1 MKRLYPLFALLI
13 LTKLAAAQVAPD
25 TTKKTPPV
33 VKELPKNKQVFTA
46 IEQEP
51 QYPGGTAAFGNYI
64 SRNLKYPD
72 VARLVGIDGRL
83 IMSFIVERDGRIS
96 SATPVNCIGAGCE
109 AEAVKVLQESKPWTP
124 GVQNGRAVRVQ
135 YTVPINFSVEKG
147 KVKMKEL
154 RASDYGFVFN
164 IKDRLYTLDEAKD
177 IIGGSFQSDR
187 VKIAEPFYNTDNNP
201 KFLMPDKKEVYV
213 VKMKD

>member
-1 MKRLYPLFALLI
+1 MKRLYTLFALL
-13 LTKLAAAQVAPD
+13 LVTKIAAAQVAPD
-25 TTKKTPPV
+25 TTKKTPPT
-33 VKELPKNKQVFTA
+33 VKELPKDRRVFTA

-72 VARLVGIDGRL
+72 VARLIGIDGRL
-83 IMSFIVERDGRIS
+83 IMTFIVERDGRIS

-124 GVQNGRAVRVQ
+124 GVQNGKPVRVQ
-135 YTVPINFSVEKG
+135 YSVPINFVVEKG

-154 RASDYGFVFN
+154 LASNYGFVFN
-164 IKDRLYTLDEAKD
+164 IKDRLYTLDEAKE
-177 IIGGSFQSDR
+177 IIGSSFQSDQ
-187 VKIAEPFYNTDNNP
+187 VKIAEPFYNADNNP

>member
-1 MKRLYPLFALLI
+1 MKRLYTLFALL
-13 LTKLAAAQVAPD
+13 LVAKLAAAQVAPD
-25 TTKKTPPV
+25 TAKKTPPT
-33 VKELPKNKQVFTA
+33 VKELLKNKQVFTA

-83 IMSFIVERDGRIS
+83 IMSFIVERDGKIRS
-96 SATPVNCIGAGCE
+96 VTPVNCIGAGCE

-135 YTVPINFSVEKG
+135 YFVPINFSVEKG
-147 KVKMKEL
+147 KVKMKDL
-154 RASDYGFVFN
+154 LASNYGFVFN
-164 IKDRLYTLDEAKD
+164 IKDKLYTLDEAKE
-177 IIGGSFQSDR
+177 IIGSSFQSDR

-201 KFLMPDKKEVYV
+201 MFLMPDKKEVYV